1 MAGSAGLSPDAASA
15 AGTQIDG
22 YLNFTG
28 NTGALYVGGPMHVSG
43 KFTASSNDMSHWTKD
58 GLTVSGKQV
67 IS

>member
-22 YLNFTG
+22 YLNFS
-28 NTGALYVGGPMHVSG
+28 NTGALYADGPMHVSG